1 MSSSPPSPRP
11 HPTPSPPAEWADDVE
26 RARSGDRAAFAR
38 LYHRFAPV
46 VHAVLLGLVD
56 RAEAD
61 DLTQETF
68 VRVLQSLPALHDH
81 GAFPAWVL
89 TIARNLAADRARARR
104 PALALT
110 EDTQA
115 PGPAPEPSAP
125 GPSAAERALA
135 AIRTLPEAYRE
146 TLLMRLVEGLSGPMI
161 AERTGLTEGSVRV
174 NLSRGMALLRAKLAG
189 KAGEP

>member
-1 MSSSPPSPRP
+1 MSSSPPSP
-11 HPTPSPPAEWADDVE
+11 TPSPPADWASSVE
-26 RARSGDRAAFAR
+26 QARSGDRAAFAR
-38 LYHRFAPV
+38 LYQRFAPV

-68 VRVLQSLPALHDH
+68 VRVLRGLPAVQDA
-81 GAFPAWVL
+81 GAFPSWVL

-104 PALALT
+104 PGLRLT
-110 EDTQA
+110 EETPA
-115 PGPAPEPSAP
+115 PAPEPVEAP
-125 GPSAAERALA
+125 AAERALA
-135 AIRTLPEAYRE
+135 AIRTLPGAYRE
-146 TLLMRLVEGLSGPMI
+146 TLIMRLVEGLTGPMI

-189 KAGEP
+189 KAGEA